1 MMSRLVVTV
10 NDKAQIRSLRTAIRQ
25 LKGVEHVTMLRESKP
40 LRGKATFGKF
50 QKELVERADSLG
62 QLADGWDG
70 QDSKAIAPQSIR
82 RFKSVI
88 AKVEETL
95 LEGWILFP
103 DARGYLYLD
112 YTGSD
117 AVAGITMTDNHL
129 VYFFK
134 KDGRTVRNDR
144 AAFTSR
150 NLLSILSRVH
160 G

>member
-1 MMSRLVVTV
+1 MNRLVVTV
-10 NDKAQIRSLRTAIRQ
+10 NDSVQISRLRTAISQ
-25 LKGVEHVTMLRESKP
+25 LRGVEQVTMLREAKPMRSKVAP
-40 LRGKATFGKF
+40 GKLH
-50 QKELVERADSLG
+50 KELLERADSLG

-70 QDSKAIAPQSIR
+70 QDSKAIDPQSIR
-82 RFKSVI
+82 RFKSAI
-88 AKVEETL
+88 AKAEETL
-95 LEGWILFP
+95 LDGWILFP

-117 AVAGITMTDNHL
+117 VLAGITMTDNRL
-129 VYFFK
+129 AYFFK

>member
-1 MMSRLVVTV
+1 MNRLVVTV
-10 NDKAQIRSLRTAIRQ
+10 NESAQISRLRTAISQ
-25 LKGVEHVTMLRESKP
+25 LRGVEQVTMLREAKP
-40 LRGKATFGKF
+40 MGGKAVPRKLY
-50 QKELVERADSLG
+50 KELLERADSLG

-70 QDSKAIAPQSIR
+70 QDSKAIAPESIR
-82 RFKSVI
+82 RFKSAI
-88 AKVEETL
+88 AKADEIL

-103 DARGYLYLD
+103 DARGNLYLD

-117 AVAGITMTDNHL
+117 AVAGITMTDDRL

-134 KDGRTVRNDR
+134 KDGRTVRNDH

>member
-1 MMSRLVVTV
+1 MNRLVVTV
-10 NDKAQIRSLRTAIRQ
+10 NDRAQMRSLRSAIRQ
-25 LKGVEHVTMLRESKP
+25 LKGVEQVTMLRESIPMRCKAVP
-40 LRGKATFGKF
+40 GKLH
-50 QKELVERADSLG
+50 KELLERADSLG
-62 QLADGWDG
+62 QLAEGWDG
-70 QDSKAIAPQSIR
+70 QASKAIAPQSIR
-82 RFKSVI
+82 RFKSAI
-88 AKVEETL
+88 AKAEETL

-112 YTGSD
+112 YNGSD

>member
-1 MMSRLVVTV
+1 MSRLVVTV
-10 NDKAQIRSLRTAIRQ
+10 NDNAQLSRLRTAISQ
-25 LKGVEHVTMLRESKP
+25 LKGVEHVKMLRETKTMRSKVAQ
-40 LRGKATFGKF
+40 GKLH
-50 QKELVERADSLG
+50 QELLMRVDSLG
-62 QLADGWDG
+62 QLSDGWDG
-70 QDSKAIAPQSIR
+70 QDSKAIAPQSIQK
-82 RFKSVI
+82 FKTAI
-88 AKVEETL
+88 AKVEEVL

-112 YTGSD
+112 YTGNN
-117 AVAGITMTDNHL
+117 AVAGITMIDNRL

-150 NLLSILSRVH
+150 NFLSILSRVH